1 LNNPGTKSNL
11 LASKEKVVMRK
22 LIVAIVFAAC
32 LCAGVSAQTAILPDR
47 FGAWEAEGPAK
58 TITTK
63 ELGTD
68 WAQDTNLETV
78 LAEAG
83 LSAIEQR
90 AYRNSQDEVTLRV
103 FKLRDPSSAYE
114 FYTFLLAPG
123 MRNLGV
129 GKDSALGQYDGR
141 ILVGNF
147 VVQAALSPNT
157 EPESLGELFGALKAK
172 ADPAPLPPLKSYL
185 PTEWRIFGSEKY
197 ALGPGAFRAAMT
209 SLNQGA
215 YADLSKEVGFQNGVE
230 AILARYQGEH
240 GSGVLLL
247 LDYPTPQVAENH
259 RHHLEEALPAAAKQ
273 AGVTV
278 ERKAS
283 LLSLVFA
290 ATSAMHAQAIRD
302 AVNYETEVTWNEPH
316 QSATDPPLVRM
327 LYKIFLFTSLF
338 LVVATMT
345 GIAFGGFRILIK
357 HWWPGKVFDR
367 PESIEVLQLGLSGKK
382 IDPSDMY

>member
-1 LNNPGTKSNL
+1 
-11 LASKEKVVMRK
+11 MRK
-22 LIVAIVFAAC
+22 LIAVLVFSAC
-32 LCAGVSAQTAILPDR
+32 FSVHVSAQTEILPDH
-47 FGAWEAEGPAK
+47 FGSWEADGPAT

-63 ELGTD
+63 DLGTN
-68 WAQDTNLETV
+68 WATHVEQV
-78 LAEAG
+78 LQESG

-90 AYRNSQDEVTLRV
+90 SYRNGQDEATLRV
-103 FKLRDPSSAYE
+103 FKLKDPSSAYE

-123 MRNLGV
+123 MRNMGI
-129 GKDSALGQYDGR
+129 GMDSALSQYDGR

-147 VVQAALSPNT
+147 VVQATLSANAK
-157 EPESLGELFGALKAK
+157 PESLNEIAGALKSK
-172 ADPAPLPPLKSYL
+172 ADATPMPPLKSYL

-197 ALGPGAFRAAMT
+197 ALGPEGFRAAMS

-215 YADLSKEVGFQNGVE
+215 YADLSKEVGFDDKAE
-230 AILARYQGEH
+230 AIMARYQGQH

-247 LDYPTPQVAENH
+247 LEYPNPQVAEKR
-259 RHHLEEALPAAAKQ
+259 RHHLQQALTAAAKQ
-273 AGVTV
+273 SGVTV

-290 ATSAMHAQAIRD
+290 ATSEMHAQAIRD
-302 AVNYETEVTWNEPH
+302 AVNYETEITWNEPH
-316 QSATDPPLVRM
+316 QSLTDPPLVRV

-338 LVVATMT
+338 LVVATIT